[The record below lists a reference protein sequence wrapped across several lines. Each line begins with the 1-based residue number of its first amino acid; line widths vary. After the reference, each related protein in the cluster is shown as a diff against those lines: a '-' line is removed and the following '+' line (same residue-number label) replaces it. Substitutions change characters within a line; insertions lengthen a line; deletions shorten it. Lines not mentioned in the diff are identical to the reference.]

1 MKALVIGYGSI
12 GRRHAEIL
20 QDMDVISQV
29 TVLSTQNDIPFEK
42 ISTLDDIIS
51 LNPHYVVIASK
62 TSMHYDQLCFLEENM
77 KGKTIFIE
85 KPLFDSYKDLSV
97 HNNKIFV
104 GYNLRF
110 HAVMQL
116 VKEKVTA
123 RKLWHIHVFCGSYL
137 PEWRPGRDYR
147 ETYSA
152 KKNSGGGVLL
162 DLSHELDY
170 VQSLVGSIKP
180 KYVYSHKVSD
190 LEIETDDILVFDGE
204 SATGASIHLC
214 LNYFTREPKRQIV
227 IDGEGISIQADLIAK
242 TATVQQDGERLEYDW
257 QDFDRNATYKAEHE
271 AILSGN
277 ANDACTY
284 AEGLETMHL
293 IDTIRKWTN

>member
-20 QDMDVISQV
+20 QNLDAISRV
-29 TVLSTQNDIPFEK
+29 TVLSTQGDIPFEK
-42 ISTLDDIIS
+42 ISSLNDIPS

-62 TSMHYDQLCFLEENM
+62 TSMHYDQLCFLEDNM

-85 KPLFDSYKDLSV
+85 KPLFDSYKDMSI

-110 HAVMQL
+110 HPVMQL
-116 VKEKVTA
+116 VKEKVA
-123 RKLWHIHVFCGSYL
+123 DRKLWHIHIFCGSYL

-152 KKNSGGGVLL
+152 KKYSGGGVLL

-170 VQSLVGSIKP
+170 VQWLGGNIKP

-204 SATGASIHLC
+204 FVTGASIHLS
-214 LNYFTREPKRQIV
+214 LNYFTREPRRQIV
-227 IDGEGISIQADLIAK
+227 IDGKGISIQADLIAR
-242 TATVQQDGERLEYDW
+242 TATVHQDGEKFEYDW
-257 QDFDRNATYKAEHE
+257 PGLERNATYKAEHE
-271 AILSGN
+271 AILSGDTH
-277 ANDACTY
+277 DACTY

-293 IDTIRKWTN
+293 IDIIRKWSN

>member
-20 QDMDVISQV
+20 QDLDAVSRV
-29 TVLSTQNDIPFEK
+29 TVLSAQDDIPFEK
-42 ISTLDDIIS
+42 ILSLNDIPS

-62 TSMHYDQLCFLEENM
+62 TSMHYDQLCFLEDNM

-123 RKLWHIHVFCGSYL
+123 RKLWHIHVF
-137 PEWRPGRDYR
+137 
-147 ETYSA
+147 
-152 KKNSGGGVLL
+152 
-162 DLSHELDY
+162 
-170 VQSLVGSIKP
+170 
-180 KYVYSHKVSD
+180 
-190 LEIETDDILVFDGE
+190 
-204 SATGASIHLC
+204 
-214 LNYFTREPKRQIV
+214 
-227 IDGEGISIQADLIAK
+227 
-242 TATVQQDGERLEYDW
+242 
-257 QDFDRNATYKAEHE
+257 
-271 AILSGN
+271 
-277 ANDACTY
+277 
-284 AEGLETMHL
+284 
-293 IDTIRKWTN
+293 